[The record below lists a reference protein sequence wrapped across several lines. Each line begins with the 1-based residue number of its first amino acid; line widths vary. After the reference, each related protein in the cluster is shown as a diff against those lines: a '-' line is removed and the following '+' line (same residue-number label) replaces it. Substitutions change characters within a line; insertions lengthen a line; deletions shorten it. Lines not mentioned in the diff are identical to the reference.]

1 MATATRTL
9 LDTWKDIFG
18 EGGFL
23 AKHNVE
29 RDEEIEILGL
39 CTTSGVDGLL
49 LGEPGVGKTWMIEL
63 LLQCLPGAELFNTL
77 IMKEMSADEVLG
89 PRSLKALKD
98 DRLVRLTLGFMPEA
112 NFAYLDEIFKG
123 PPPVLNALL
132 SLMAERK
139 LKFAGKVI
147 DCSQLISIIM
157 SSNELPEREDLLAMR
172 DRIGLTKFVQAVRSP
187 EGKRQV
193 ADIQI
198 DFIERGGLDLSD
210 IPRLELADL
219 HAMRAEAM
227 ATEVPE
233 PVRNAMVEAHGR
245 WQEAGFLASQRRM
258 GQMWRMMK
266 TLAWS
271 KGRDHLTT
279 DDMMICQHMAW
290 NSPEHVEKAREIVTD
305 YAGSFTQAA
314 VGHRDA
320 MEPILKKADEAL
332 VKLAD
337 EDEATHDAGFDEG
350 WEALRDL
357 RRLRDKIRNDI
368 QNANE
373 QGHDARELERVLE
386 EVQRAH
392 KHTKARLDKDDP
404 AAEDDDD

>member
-1 MATATRTL
+1 
-9 LDTWKDIFG
+9 
-18 EGGFL
+18 
-23 AKHNVE
+23 
-29 RDEEIEILGL
+29 
-39 CTTSGVDGLL
+39 
-49 LGEPGVGKTWMIEL
+49 
-63 LLQCLPGAELFNTL
+63 
-77 IMKEMSADEVLG
+77 
-89 PRSLKALKD
+89 
-98 DRLVRLTLGFMPEA
+98 
-112 NFAYLDEIFKG
+112 
-123 PPPVLNALL
+123 
-132 SLMAERK
+132 
-139 LKFAGKVI
+139 
-147 DCSQLISIIM
+147 
-157 SSNELPEREDLLAMR
+157 
-172 DRIGLTKFVQAVRSP
+172 
-187 EGKRQV
+187 
-193 ADIQI
+193 
-198 DFIERGGLDLSD
+198 
-210 IPRLELADL
+210 
-219 HAMRAEAM
+219 
-227 ATEVPE
+227 
-233 PVRNAMVEAHGR
+233 
-245 WQEAGFLASQRRM
+245 M

-350 WEALRDL
+350 WEALRDMK
-357 RRLRDKIRNDI
+357 RLRDKIRNDI

-386 EVQRAH
+386 EVNRAH

-404 AAEDDDD
+404 AAEDDDEYELRPSRRGRGAARTPHPVPTYELQSQESEVNGDGLQGTACTPLRP